1 MKVNLVKDAN
11 GKVIATFENP
21 RPGSASIRPELQPGH
36 KVLEV
41 DAPENYKADIKRFYA
56 QHSG

>member
-11 GKVIATFENP
+11 GKVIATFENA
-21 RPGSASIRPELQPGH
+21 RPGSPSIRPMLEAGH

-41 DAPENYKADIKRFYA
+41 DAPDNYKADIKTFYA